1 MKLSDRI
8 RIIRVLRGY
17 SQEYV
22 ADQLNM
28 TQPAYSKIERNAQH
42 ARVTSLDRIAQVLN
56 VSLPFLLDVGN
67 PKYEE

>member
-1 MKLSDRI
+1 MKLPDRI
-8 RIIRVLRGY
+8 RVIRVLRGY

-28 TQPAYSKIERNAQH
+28 TQPAYSKIERNAHH
-42 ARVTSLDRIAQVLN
+42 ATVASLERVAQVLN
-56 VSLPFLLDVGN
+56 VSLPFLVDVEN